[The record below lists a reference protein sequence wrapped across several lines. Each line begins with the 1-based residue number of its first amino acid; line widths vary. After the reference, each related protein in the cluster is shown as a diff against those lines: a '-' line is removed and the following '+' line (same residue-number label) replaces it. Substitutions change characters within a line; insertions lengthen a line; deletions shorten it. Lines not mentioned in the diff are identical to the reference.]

1 MRIQHSCVMCGK
13 GEEKTKKLSL
23 LVGKLQLFWLVVFL
37 LILVV
42 KKKNNLYSI
51 EIVMNIKSYQ

>member
-1 MRIQHSCVMCGK
+1 MCGK
-13 GEEKTKKLSL
+13 GEKNPEKLSL

-42 KKKNNLYSI
+42 KKKTYIPLR
-51 EIVMNIKSYQ
+51 